1 VGRILLS
8 GTLEPDVHVDIAGV
22 VDRKVAAVLCH
33 RSQISDPA
41 EVGEV
46 IRNRSEAAG
55 AEVGLGA
62 AESFRLLLLS

>member
-1 VGRILLS
+1 
-8 GTLEPDVHVDIAGV
+8 